1 MKFIITAVAA
11 VVATSSVVSGM
22 EAPELRGP
30 VLVRLFYYGL
40 LLLNFHCNEHMICS
54 YDMNT

>member
-11 VVATSSVVSGM
+11 VVATSSGVVSGM

-30 VLVRLFYYGL
+30 VLVSYYIL
-40 LLLNFHCNEHMICS
+40 WFMLLNFHCN
-54 YDMNT
+54 DMFI